1 MIEYEVMYKT
11 SIKTL
16 RLYQEFD
23 IGKEKVVGW
32 NCTKKD
38 VGKLIGFDDGSGL
51 YTRILGVSDLSVRT
65 EIGAFR
71 RADIVHCCVPKFPNT
86 NYSGV
91 LSKEEHPLVRKYS
104 PREKG
109 TVTRMLNGEE
119 IPSKFVT
126 PRIKMLTL
134 ERLRESADKKGV
146 TEDFLMDIAL
156 KGVVNPNGKNT
167 PFFWKMFATINEI
180 NVDKPADNSNKQLPL
195 FSGMTTAKE
204 QEASKTVMTNLKT
217 IKSFISGTHSIHA
230 EEAEV
235 FSGS

>member
-16 RLYQEFD
+16 RIYQESD
-23 IGKEKVVGW
+23 VQDEEVVGW
-32 NCTKKD
+32 DCMKED
-38 VGKLIGFDDGSGL
+38 VGKLIGFDDGSEL
-51 YTRILGVSDLSVRT
+51 YTRILGVSDLSIRT

-109 TVTRMLNGEE
+109 TVTRMLNGED
-119 IPSKFVT
+119 IPAKFIT
-126 PRIKMLTL
+126 PRIKMLSI
-134 ERLRESADKKGV
+134 ERLRAAADAKGV
-146 TEDFLMDIAL
+146 DEDFLMDIAL

-180 NVDKPADNSNKQLPL
+180 NVDKPADNSSKQLPL
-195 FSGMTTAKE
+195 FNGMTTAKE
-204 QEASKTVMTNLKT
+204 QEANKTVMTNLKT
-217 IKSFISGTHSIHA
+217 IKSCIKGTHSINA

-235 FSGS
+235 VSGS